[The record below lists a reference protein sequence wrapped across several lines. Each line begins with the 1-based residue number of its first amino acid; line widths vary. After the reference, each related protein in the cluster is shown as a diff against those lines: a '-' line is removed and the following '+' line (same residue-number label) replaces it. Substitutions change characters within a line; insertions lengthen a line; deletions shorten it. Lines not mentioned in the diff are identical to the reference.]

1 MMLPFDD
8 PPVRLVCR
16 TIFLVG
22 SIKADAR
29 LFRKADG

>member
-1 MMLPFDD
+1 MVFP
-8 PPVRLVCR
+8 PTIPVRLEYR

-29 LFRKADG
+29 LFCKAGD